1 MTAATLF
8 PSVLGA
14 EFAALDPCLRW
25 VHSGE
30 SRRLKGKVTVERGMS
45 FLARALGALASLPST
60 MTDAPIEVRIEGIRE
75 GEKWTRLFA
84 GGDRMISTLRRD
96 GDRLVE
102 TLGPATLSFR
112 LSTRG
117 GGMQWA
123 LEDIA
128 AFGIALPLRWFRISA
143 TIEARDGR
151 YHFIVNSELRG
162 AGRIVRYEGSLDAA
176 T

>member
-30 SRRLKGKVTVERGMS
+30 PRRLKGNVTVERGMS
-45 FLARALGALASLPST
+45 ILARALGALASLPST
-60 MTDAPIEVRIEGIRE
+60 MTDAPIEVRIEDTRK

-84 GGDRMISTLRRD
+84 GGDRMISTLQRD
-96 GDRLVE
+96 GDLLVE
-102 TLGPATLSFR
+102 KLGPATLKFR
-112 LSTRG
+112 LSARG

-123 LEDIA
+123 LAGIA
-128 AFGIALPLRWFRISA
+128 TLGIALPLRWFRISA
-143 TIEARDGR
+143 TIGSRDGR
-151 YHFIVNSELRG
+151 YHFIVDSEVRW
-162 AGRIVRYEGSLDAA
+162 AGRLVRYEGSLDAA
-176 T
+176 A

>member
-1 MTAATLF
+1 
-8 PSVLGA
+8 
-14 EFAALDPCLRW
+14 
-25 VHSGE
+25 
-30 SRRLKGKVTVERGMS
+30 
-45 FLARALGALASLPST
+45 
-60 MTDAPIEVRIEGIRE
+60 
-75 GEKWTRLFA
+75 
-84 GGDRMISTLRRD
+84 MISTLRRD
-96 GDRLVE
+96 GDLLAE